1 MINNEEEIW
10 RALPSVTGVEVSTF
24 GRVRTLDKVVSN
36 GRGTYLVKGRVLKP
50 FGSGNGYLCVSIKV
64 DGKWTKKTIHR
75 LVAQAFIDNPD
86 NLPQVNHKDCDR
98 TNNDI
103 KNLEWCDG
111 FYNQQYRQKYGASQR
126 QPIFAVNLTT
136 LEVSRFKSQI
146 EAGRVLEVDK
156 GNINKVIKGKL
167 KQANGYWFVSDD
179 GHAVDVVK
187 SKLHNIGGTGLKI
200 KQGR

>member
-1 MINNEEEIW
+1 METEIW
-10 RALPSVTGVEVSTF
+10 KSHPDIVGIEVSTL

-36 GRGTYLVKGRVLKP
+36 GKGTYLVKGRVLKP
-50 FGSGNGYLCVSIKV
+50 FGSGNGYLGVSIKV

-75 LVAQAFIDNPD
+75 LVAQTFIDNPD

-98 TNNDI
+98 TNNDV

-156 GNINKVIKGKL
+156 GNISKVIKGKL
-167 KQANGYWFVSDD
+167 KQANGFWFTNADD
-179 GHAVDVVK
+179 KAADAIK
-187 SKLHNIGGTGLKI
+187 RKLNTL
-200 KQGR
+200 QS